1 MLSGPETSR
10 ILKGFDDEYLNDND
24 PGDPKNYQNHETSQ
38 AYQRKFQSQV
48 NSLVDTIRNMGNP
61 FVDDFPE
68 LITLDSRDC
77 TTPCVTETMQSL
89 EEIGKT
95 QYMEYK
101 RAVLIDREK
110 SIHDPI
116 KKNNL
121 PVFAKPQKRS
131 TSKQEKKITFLQK
144 NVTIFS
150 QMYIALQTRD
160 GDMDDFFA
168 HEVQSYPPSISD
180 DGNICLPTAKSELL
194 KCLPKPSDEPNPPNN
209 FDCIVL
215 DAAVLVHSLSTTG
228 AVTFDDYADKIFIRH
243 ILSRLQHSTRV
254 DIVWD
259 EYLPDSLKEST
270 REKRGSGV
278 RRKVGFHAKL
288 PTKWM
293 QFLRDNDNKKELFQ
307 FLTQKVENFSFPPAK
322 VVNVT
327 KGFVSFLH

>member
-10 ILKGFDDEYLNDND
+10 ILKDND
-24 PGDPKNYQNHETSQ
+24 PEDPKNYQNHETSQ

-61 FVDDFPE
+61 FADDFPE
-68 LITLDSRDC
+68 LIMLDSRDC
-77 TTPCVTETMQSL
+77 TIPCVTETMQSL

-131 TSKQEKKITFLQK
+131 TSKQEKMITFLQK

-168 HEVQSYPPSISD
+168 HEVQPYPPSISD
-180 DGNICLPTAKSELL
+180 DGNIRLPTAKSELL
-194 KCLPKPSDEPNPPNN
+194 
-209 FDCIVL
+209 
-215 DAAVLVHSLSTTG
+215 
-228 AVTFDDYADKIFIRH
+228 
-243 ILSRLQHSTRV
+243 
-254 DIVWD
+254 
-259 EYLPDSLKEST
+259 
-270 REKRGSGV
+270 

-322 VVNVT
+322 VVNIT